1 MPNWCQNSM
10 TISHP
15 NAAKIKK
22 AAKAWNSGKFLQTM
36 IPCPSELL
44 DATKGWTND
53 EDAQKENEK
62 RIAANIEKY
71 GYPTWYEYQI
81 AEWGTKWDVGCHP
94 SYGDD
99 AIVSGN
105 SFSVGF
111 DSAWS
116 PPCAAYAKLKALGYT
131 ITAYYYESG
140 MDFCGRWV
148 DGFDDCYDISKD
160 GIPQDISEEMGI
172 EEYDE

>member
-53 EDAQKENEK
+53 EDAQKESEK

-131 ITAYYYESG
+131 IKAYYYESG
-140 MDFCGRWV
+140 MDFCGRWD